1 MDGEEHRH
9 RRGLQGDPFLCLNP
23 TMAITRREVRER
35 VMQALYALEQGGG
48 DAREVLDTVLLPAL
62 EEAEP
67 ATRRFGERLFL
78 LALDY
83 NDQADELVGDQVKNW
98 EIERIALVDHVLL
111 RLAITEFLGFEDIPP
126 KVTIN
131 EAIEIA
137 KRYSTHKSGQFVNG
151 VLDGVLARL
160 REEGRLKK
168 AGRGLVGSTPGQP
181 SAPRVGAGGD
191 GSGNARARRD
201 AARQAAKAAALAAE
215 SDGTAGG
222 PEASPDGASSTGDS
236 STGELGTRDSSTG
249 DTGSGTGG
257 APNAAASD
265 DARTDGEG

>member
-1 MDGEEHRH
+1 
-9 RRGLQGDPFLCLNP
+9 
-23 TMAITRREVRER
+23 MAITRREVRER

-48 DAREVLDTVLLPAL
+48 NPREVLDTVLLPAL

-67 ATRRFGERLFL
+67 TARRFGEALFL
-78 LALDY
+78 RALDLH
-83 NDQADELVGDQVKNW
+83 DDVDALIGQQVKNW

-160 REEGRLKK
+160 REDGRIKK
-168 AGRGLVGSTPGQP
+168 VGRGLVGSTPGQP
-181 SAPRVGAGGD
+181 SAPRVGSGD

-201 AARQAAKAAALAAE
+201 AARQAAKAALAAA
-215 SDGTAGG
+215 SDETGDGSGASAGTA
-222 PEASPDGASSTGDS
+222 ADA
-236 STGELGTRDSSTG
+236 TG
-249 DTGSGTGG
+249 DTGTVDGS
-257 APNAAASD
+257 APNAAAA
-265 DARTDGEG
+265 DASTDGEG